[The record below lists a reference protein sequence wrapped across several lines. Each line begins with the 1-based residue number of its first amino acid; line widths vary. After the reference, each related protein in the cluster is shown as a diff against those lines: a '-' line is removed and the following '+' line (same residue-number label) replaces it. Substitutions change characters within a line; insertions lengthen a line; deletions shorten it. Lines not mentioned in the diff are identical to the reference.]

1 MSDSYIY
8 QEKVK
13 ELILTG
19 HSVILQ
25 APTGAGADGIGGDGN
40 PVLAIVRDSRWSKAA
55 WARVWLAF

>member
-25 APTGAGADGIGGDGN
+25 APTGAGKTRTALTPFLDTFWDERQGVCRQL
-40 PVLAIVRDSRWSKAA
+40 PYL
-55 WARVWLAF
+55 WL